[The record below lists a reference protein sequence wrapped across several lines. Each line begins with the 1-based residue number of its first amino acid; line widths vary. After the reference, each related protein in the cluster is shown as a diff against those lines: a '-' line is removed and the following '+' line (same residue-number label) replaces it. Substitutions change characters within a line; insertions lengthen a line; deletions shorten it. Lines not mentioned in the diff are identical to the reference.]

1 MSSPVFEHLAVNVDD
16 PVAMAEWYCA
26 HLGMSVARRGEAPD
40 HMHFLADASGRLVL
54 EIYRAL
60 PDQVPDY
67 GDMHP
72 LLLHIAFATE
82 DAAADVERLVA
93 AGCTALGGVRVNDA
107 GDHMAMLRDPWGL
120 ALQLCQRAEPMS

>member
-1 MSSPVFEHLAVNVDD
+1 MPSPIFEHLAVNVDD
-16 PVAMAEWYCA
+16 PVGMAAWYCT
-26 HLGMSVARRGEAPD
+26 HLGMTVARKGEAPD
-40 HMHFLADASGRLVL
+40 HMHFLADASGRLVF

-67 GDMHP
+67 GSMPP
-72 LLLHIAFATE
+72 LVLHIAFASD
-82 DAAADVERLVA
+82 DAETDVQRLVA

-120 ALQLCQRAEPMS
+120 SLQLCQRSEPMV